1 MMRMNILSSSLEI
14 RNNDDISQST
24 IDEAVEEPE
33 PFLLHIL
40 PQLKHAFNSSIL
52 NLFGSSLHPL
62 SSIFAHKKDRVPD

>member
-24 IDEAVEEPE
+24 IDEAVEEPQ

-40 PQLKHAFNSSIL
+40 PQLKHAFNISIL
-52 NLFGSSLHPL
+52 DLFGSSLHPL